1 MPGLLSPRFPAG
13 ERLPLVEVQQALLRG
28 SARTWGQGSAWGH
41 SPSPLAPSPLC
52 PLAFPPT
59 CSPHMSLAAF
69 LFSLDAGPLGGVR
82 PALASALA
90 TPVPSLRRA
99 SPPGSLD
106 AQIPRGAPISRAQ
119 YNPSV
124 CSEPT
129 GALSFST
136 PAASGIGLH
145 WTLNLILILRGLEA
159 PEGGW
164 RRKSSI
170 TAQGW
175 GGPRE
180 PGPRVMLSSSPG
192 SPARSLRPLPRPFSA
207 TKPLALPHPRSTLF
221 CAEPEK
227 KASCHPL
234 DDLSL
239 VAPPGQANPPGLGI
253 WAPVLSTE
261 TS

>member
-13 ERLPLVEVQQALLRG
+13 ERLPLAEVQQALLRG
-28 SARTWGQGSAWGH
+28 SGRTWGQGSAWGH

-52 PLAFPPT
+52 PPAFPPT

-69 LFSLDAGPLGGVR
+69 LFSLDAGPLGGGR

-90 TPVPSLRRA
+90 TPAPSLRRA
-99 SPPGSLD
+99 SPPGSLG

-129 GALSFST
+129 GALSFFT

-145 WTLNLILILRGLEA
+145 WKLNLLIPRGLEA

-164 RRKSSI
+164 RRKSS
-170 TAQGW
+170 TTMQGW

-180 PGPRVMLSSSPG
+180 PGPSVMLSSSPG
-192 SPARSLRPLPRPFSA
+192 SPARILRPLPRRFSA
-207 TKPLALPHPRSTLF
+207 TKPLALLHPCSTLF
-221 CAEPEK
+221 CAEQEK
-227 KASCHPL
+227 KASCHPF

-239 VAPPGQANPPGLGI
+239 VTPPGQASPPGLGI
-253 WAPVLSTE
+253 RAPVLSTE